1 MNHKALTFLPAAAAA
16 VLLFFTA
23 CGEQEEVK
31 KDTLAGYPEGNSEIN
46 RIIEEGL
53 RESMF
58 AGAVVLTGDASQ
70 VFHRKAYGYAD
81 LYDENLLVVESPDSM
96 TVGHLFDLASLT
108 KIFATT
114 YAMMALHSDGFIEPD
129 QKLASILPEFDTGIH
144 SDITIGKL
152 LNHSSGLMAWYPTY
166 YVASEPAERREWLAA
181 QPLQSV
187 PGEQRRYS
195 DLGFM
200 VLADI
205 VEAVSGVDFEQYLKE
220 RIYDRLGLRFTRFG
234 PAEGL
239 PVVSTSHGNPFEQR
253 MVSDPDF
260 GYRIDID
267 PESWDGWRTHTLKG
281 EVNDGNAHYTHGGVA
296 GHAGLFSTADELALL
311 IQLVMND
318 GQFEGEQIF
327 KQETIDLFLM
337 QDHFGNG
344 LGWAMEPSV
353 LHADR
358 LPEGSAGHTGF
369 TGTNVVLN
377 RETNLFYIF
386 LSNRQHVGVNE
397 DGNYPN
403 LRELR
408 AGIAEEVIY

>member
-1 MNHKALTFLPAAAAA
+1 MNHKALPVLLAAA
-16 VLLFFTA
+16 VAVSLIFTA
-23 CGEQEEVK
+23 CGEQGKVQEEGHS
-31 KDTLAGYPEGNSEIN
+31 GYPEID

-53 RESMF
+53 RESKF
-58 AGAVVLTGDASQ
+58 TGAVVIAGDAGQ
-70 VFHRKAYGYAD
+70 IFHRKAYGYAD

-114 YAMMALHSDGFIEPD
+114 YALMALHSDGEIEPD
-129 QKLASILPEFDTGIH
+129 QRLASILPEYDTEMH
-144 SDITIGKL
+144 PDITIGQL
-152 LNHSSGLMAWYPTY
+152 LNHSSGLKAWYPTY
-166 YVASEPAERREWLAA
+166 YVASEPDERREWLATR
-181 QPLQSV
+181 PLQGM
-187 PGEQRRYS
+187 PGEQRQYS

-205 VEAVSGVDFEQYLKE
+205 VEAVSGVGFEQYLKE
-220 RIYDRLGLRFTRFG
+220 RIYDRLGLTFTRFG
-234 PAEGL
+234 PAEGV
-239 PVVSTSHGNPFEQR
+239 PVVSTSHGNPFEKR
-253 MVSDPDF
+253 MVADPEF

-327 KQETIDLFLM
+327 NKETIDLFLT
-337 QDHFGNG
+337 QDHFGSG
-344 LGWAMEPSV
+344 LGWAMEPST
-353 LHADR
+353 LHADH

-377 RETNLFYIF
+377 REANQFYLF
-386 LSNRQHVGVNE
+386 LSNRQHVGLDE

-408 AGIAEEVIY
+408 AGIAEEVFYN